1 MDAKMRNFAGTI
13 IVPLGKEI
21 PAPES
26 GALAWIRE
34 RSRQMPLSKVQNR
47 LTTLIF
53 WLTPAIVII
62 ALAGMQPFFP
72 VDELLRDTYAVAVS
86 NDHQMKPHYG
96 ALSMVGLFV
105 WAASAAICFF
115 AAAMFQAMGD
125 RAQAKVF
132 FFCGLFSSY
141 LLADDAFLF
150 HETVVPYFGGAEEIV
165 LALIAIEAIVI
176 AFIFRRFF
184 RGFELTL
191 LTAAVALLGFSAAYD
206 TLFSDTSARQILI
219 EDGAKFVGAFAWM
232 GFVAASAHKALC
244 AVNPPATP

>member
-1 MDAKMRNFAGTI
+1 
-13 IVPLGKEI
+13 
-21 PAPES
+21 
-26 GALAWIRE
+26 
-34 RSRQMPLSKVQNR
+34 MPLSKVQNH
-47 LTTLIF
+47 LSTLLL
-53 WLTPAIVII
+53 WLTPAVVII

-86 NDHQMKPHYG
+86 NDYQMEPHFG
-96 ALSMVGLFV
+96 AISTVGLFV

-125 RAQAKVF
+125 RAHAKVF
-132 FFCGLFSSY
+132 FFCGLFTSY
-141 LLADDAFLF
+141 LLVDDAFLL
-150 HETVVPYFGGAEEIV
+150 HETVVPYFGGAEEFV
-165 LALIAIEAIVI
+165 LALIGIEAVAI
-176 AFIFRRFF
+176 AVIFRRFF

-206 TLFSDTSARQILI
+206 TLFSGTSAQQILI

-244 AVNPPATP
+244 TVRQPASP